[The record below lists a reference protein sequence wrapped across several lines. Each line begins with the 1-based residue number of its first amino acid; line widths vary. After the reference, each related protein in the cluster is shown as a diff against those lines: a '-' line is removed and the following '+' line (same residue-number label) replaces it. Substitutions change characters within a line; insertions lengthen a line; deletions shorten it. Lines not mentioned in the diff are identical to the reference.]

1 MKKTILIT
9 GSSGGIGSATC
20 KYFFDSDWTVIG
32 TDLKNNKYNPYIHHF
47 IKSDLSKQNSLDSL
61 IVKIKH
67 FTTTLDALVLNA
79 AAQLCKPI
87 ESTTLKEWDY
97 IFSTNIRAPFYILKN
112 LLPLLKKSNSA
123 SVINVGS
130 VHSRATSK
138 NISAYAAS
146 KGAISTFT
154 RAAALELAE
163 HQIRVNSVLP
173 GAIQTTMLESGLK
186 RGHLKGGSAV
196 QLLKSL
202 GLKHPLGRI
211 GKPDE
216 IAEAVY
222 FLVNNA
228 KFMTGQELV
237 IDGGALSRLSTE

>member
-97 IFSTNIRAPFYILKN
+97 IFFNKYSCAFLYF
-112 LLPLLKKSNSA
+112 KKP
-123 SVINVGS
+123 
-130 VHSRATSK
+130 TSFVK
-138 NISAYAAS
+138 KI
-146 KGAISTFT
+146 KF
-154 RAAALELAE
+154 
-163 HQIRVNSVLP
+163 
-173 GAIQTTMLESGLK
+173 
-186 RGHLKGGSAV
+186 
-196 QLLKSL
+196 SL
-202 GLKHPLGRI
+202 C
-211 GKPDE
+211 
-216 IAEAVY
+216 
-222 FLVNNA
+222 N
-228 KFMTGQELV
+228 
-237 IDGGALSRLSTE
+237 